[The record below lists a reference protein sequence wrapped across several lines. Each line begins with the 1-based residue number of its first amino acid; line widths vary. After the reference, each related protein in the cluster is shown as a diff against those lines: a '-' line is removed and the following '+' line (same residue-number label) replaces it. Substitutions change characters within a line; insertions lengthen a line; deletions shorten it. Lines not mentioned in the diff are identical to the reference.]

1 MTHRAALDKARR
13 PFPDGESPWSGATHG
28 RFSLHRRGC
37 RMEARAYG
45 AFHPVQAHGPR
56 WQGPGLRIQSA
67 GAPRRAQGRLEQPSQ
82 PQVHLRPAAVVPA
95 RAMSRRPCAIHISF
109 ARFPHDDEHRSSPP
123 DHPLR
128 SRLPCLPAPAAG
140 SDPALRSLL
149 LPEGTAPALHHPG
162 SQLGRTA
169 RPALSRRRD
178 PSCRSP
184 APRLPLPQGLSA
196 SSRQPVSAHQRR
208 RWCGWGPSSSSS
220 TRDSSIRSS
229 SKASGSGCCSSSSL
243 GKAAERSN
251 G

>member
-1 MTHRAALDKARR
+1 MTRRASAGQRRKAVPRWR
-13 PFPDGESPWSGATHG
+13 GAVGAEPPHG
-28 RFSLHRRGC
+28 RFSLHRCSC
-37 RMEARAYG
+37 RMAAWGYG

-67 GAPRRAQGRLEQPSQ
+67 GAPRRAQGRPEQPSQ

-95 RAMSRRPCAIHISF
+95 RATSRRPCAIHISF

-149 LPEGTAPALHHPG
+149 LPEGTAPAAPHPG

-169 RPALSRRRD
+169 RPAL
-178 PSCRSP
+178 RS
-184 APRLPLPQGLSA
+184 APREEATAVRPGA
-196 SSRQPVSAHQRR
+196 SPP
-208 RWCGWGPSSSSS
+208 C
-220 TRDSSIRSS
+220 
-229 SKASGSGCCSSSSL
+229 
-243 GKAAERSN
+243 
-251 G
+251 